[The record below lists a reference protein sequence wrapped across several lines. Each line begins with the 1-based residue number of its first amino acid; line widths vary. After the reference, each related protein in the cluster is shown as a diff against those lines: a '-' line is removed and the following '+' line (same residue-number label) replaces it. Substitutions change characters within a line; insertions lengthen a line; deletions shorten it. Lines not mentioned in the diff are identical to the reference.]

1 MYSNAYNEENIQKNK
16 AISNTSDSQ
25 LYIQI
30 GISLWIIFF
39 VHCFHIISFN
49 GVIFP
54 VVIDQSSILSY
65 YTVDLLNTAVPLYLF
80 SYGWKLEKIKVLS
93 FQYYLN
99 YHMKFLLPG
108 LLYGILIFV
117 VKNFDKLELITQ
129 SRIPIPDE
137 EWSWSVPYRL
147 GMMTI
152 FMYHFLV
159 AIVMYPAICLIKKNC
174 NYRDSYDEYE
184 YGIISSSELFTKID
198 KGISKSVDVN
208 QNHSYYDSSNSNLPF
223 IISNILIY
231 FFIINIFYYFSLDS
245 HLYIIYTCFYSGIL
259 LIYSLR
265 FIQKEI
271 TICGTC
277 AFMNIVNILLYTYL
291 TSDTSNTAFNH
302 GTIFFTTFFLFL
314 IYYFTGFTM
323 AFSDSIPR
331 LQEYYLDLLLLIPIL
346 YNVISV
352 PNRMFM
358 FSPLIFPISFRHSEN
373 YKAIISSW
381 LGIIFTISIVFRL
394 FGKYSI
400 KRIKTILIKTP
411 YLLTILTTAIL
422 FVYERAAQITSE
434 I

>member
-1 MYSNAYNEENIQKNK
+1 MYSDTYKEEDVQKNK
-16 AISNTSDSQ
+16 PISNISDSQ

-30 GISLWIIFF
+30 GISLWIILL
-39 VHCFHIISFN
+39 VHCSHIFSFN

-54 VVIDQSSILSY
+54 VIIDEGSVLSY

-80 SYGWKLEKIKVLS
+80 SYGWKIDKIKVLS

-99 YHMKFLLPG
+99 HHMKFLLPG
-108 LLYGILIFV
+108 LLYIILIFV
-117 VKNFDKLELITQ
+117 VKNFDKLELTTE
-129 SRIPIPDE
+129 SSIPIPDE
-137 EWSWSVPYRL
+137 EWSWSIPYRL
-147 GMMTI
+147 GLITI

-159 AIVMYPAICLIKKNC
+159 AIVMYPTICLIKKNF
-174 NYRDSYDEYE
+174 NYRDSYDEFE
-184 YGIISSSELFTKID
+184 YGIISSSDIFTKVD
-198 KGISKSVDVN
+198 KNISKSVNVS
-208 QNHSYYDSSNSNLPF
+208 QSHSYYNSSNSNLPF

-231 FFIINIFYYFSLDS
+231 FFIINVFYYFSLDS
-245 HLYIIYTCFYSGIL
+245 HLYIIYTCFYSGIF

-271 TICGTC
+271 SICGAC
-277 AFMNIVNILLYTYL
+277 AFMNIVNISLYTYL
-291 TSDTSNTAFNH
+291 TSEISNTAFNH
-302 GTIFFTTFFLFL
+302 GTICFTTFFLFL

-323 AFSDSIPR
+323 AFSDSISR

-346 YNVISV
+346 YNIISV

-358 FSPLIFPISFRHSEN
+358 FSPLIFPVSFRHSEN

-394 FGKYSI
+394 LGKYSI
-400 KRIKTILIKTP
+400 NHIKTILIKTP
-411 YLLTILTTAIL
+411 FILTIITTTI
-422 FVYERAAQITSE
+422 FFIYERAAQITSE